1 MLLKSKIID
10 ASTQSLKDEGDT
22 GDHALTS
29 PYFLIDASTYLMN
42 NNGDRAMLGTLLAR
56 LRSRYA
62 DAEIGVLTNDPDGV
76 LALDPQAHPVLVG
89 ERRLWSFTQGLEL
102 RADPAALLQLEEWL
116 ASTFTDQYSALLANV
131 HPAAAEKQQAWQ
143 QAVEKSSAIFLMG
156 GGYFTDAFADHA
168 VSLLKTLEAGIQ
180 RGIPTFIVGCGFEP
194 VSDVRLKQIA
204 GEVLP
209 QVTAITCRE
218 TLVSPQVLASFG
230 VVPEQVTV
238 TGDDAIE
245 FAYALRSNEMGNR
258 IGISLRDHTYN
269 PIEAGQYAVLRR
281 VIGSFAQTQG
291 ATLQPAPISNYAPND
306 MDAIRRVLPEGAA
319 EAARGETLN
328 TAERLGREVAQCR
341 IMIAGGYHAAVF
353 ALSMGI
359 PTICLTRSS
368 HYHHKMSGLLAMFGA
383 DPARMIALDDP
394 ALESKLKQ
402 AVERTWESAP
412 VERTALLAAASR
424 QAELG
429 KAAYGHIFDL
439 IDTARLQA
447 APQTQASR
455 ERAEAQEAPQ
465 TLELLELLAR
475 EIQQLRK
482 DREYLQYHADERLKI
497 IDQLKTN
504 PAIGAAIKGQSLYKK
519 LLSKLR

>member
-1 MLLKSKIID
+1 
-10 ASTQSLKDEGDT
+10 
-22 GDHALTS
+22 LTR
-29 PYFLIDASTYLMN
+29 PYFLIDASTYLIN
-42 NNGDRAMLGTLLAR
+42 NNGDRAMLSVLLMR
-56 LRSRYA
+56 LRSRYP

-102 RADPAALLQLEEWL
+102 RADPAVMLQLEDWL

-131 HPAAAEKQQAWQ
+131 HPAAEKQQAWQ

-194 VSDVRLKQIA
+194 VSDMHLKQLA
-204 GEVLP
+204 SAVLP

-230 VVPEQVTV
+230 VLPEQVTV

-245 FAYALRSNEMGNR
+245 FAYALRSNEVGNR

-269 PIEAGQYAVLRR
+269 PIEAAQYAVLRR
-281 VIGSFAQTQG
+281 VIGSFAQAQG
-291 ATLQPAPISNYAPND
+291 AALQPAPISNYAPND

-319 EAARGETLN
+319 EAERGETLN
-328 TAERLGREVAQCR
+328 TAEGLGREVAQCR
-341 IMIAGGYHAAVF
+341 TMIAGGYHAAVF

-383 DPARMIALDDP
+383 NPAERMIALDDP
-394 ALESKLKQ
+394 ALESKLTQ
-402 AVERTWESAP
+402 ALQRAWESAP
-412 VERTALLAAASR
+412 VERAALLAAAGR

-429 KAAYGHIFDL
+429 KAAYSHIFDR
-439 IDTARLQA
+439 IDAARLQA
-447 APQTQASR
+447 A
-455 ERAEAQEAPQ
+455 AEKQVKQDSVDSQPAPQ
-465 TLELLELLAR
+465 TLALLELLAR

-482 DREYLQYHADERLKI
+482 ERDYLQYHADERLKRLE
-497 IDQLKTN
+497 QLKTN
-504 PAIGAAIKGQSLYKK
+504 PAINIAVKAQTLYRK
-519 LLSKLR
+519 LLSRLR